1 MKILVVGGGG
11 REHAIVKMIS
21 ENPNVDE
28 VFALP
33 GNGGIAGFAQCVPI
47 PATDIEHIVDFAVEK
62 EIDFAVVAPDD
73 PLIMGCADLLREQ
86 GIAVFGPSKKAAL
99 IEGSKSYS
107 KAFMKKYGIPTA
119 AYEEFTSYEEA
130 LNYVRAQNSYPAV
143 IKADGPALG
152 KGVIIAEDESAA
164 EAALRSMMK
173 EKVFGASGDK
183 VVIEEFLE
191 GPEITVLA
199 FCDGVGIRP
208 MLSSMDHKKVGDGDT
223 GLNTGGM
230 GVIAP
235 NPFYTAEVEREVYD
249 KIMIP
254 TVNGLIEEGAP
265 FKGCIY
271 FGLMLTKDGVRV
283 IEYNCRFGDPEAQT
297 ILPMLKN
304 DLLDIMISTE
314 KGRMQELDIE
324 FDKGASCCVVIASG
338 GYPKE
343 YAKGYEM
350 DFSALFGDDPKAQA
364 EAKFETNDGV
374 TIFHA
379 GTKVEYAGAN
389 PVYRTNGGRV
399 LNVVA
404 VAEDLES
411 AMKKAYEAAGKIKF
425 KDMFFRKDIGKKALA
440 QLKAGEAHDR

>member
-11 REHAIVKMIS
+11 REHAIVKRIS
-21 ENPNVDE
+21 ENPSVE
-28 VFALP
+28 KIFALP
-33 GNGGIAGFAQCVPI
+33 GNGGIAGFAECVPI
-47 PATDIEHIVDFAVEK
+47 PATDIERIVDFSVEK

-73 PLIMGCADLLREQ
+73 PLIMDCADLLREK
-86 GIAVFGPSKKAAL
+86 GIAVFGPSKKAAQ

-130 LNYVRAQNSYPAV
+130 LNYIKAQGSYPTV

-152 KGVIIAEDESAA
+152 KGVIIAEDEGMA

-208 MLSSMDHKKVGDGDT
+208 MLSSMDHKKAGDGDT

-235 NPFYTAEVEREVYD
+235 NPFYTEAVEREVYE
-249 KIMIP
+249 KIMLP
-254 TVNGLIEEGAP
+254 TINGLIKEGAP

-297 ILPMLKN
+297 VLPMLKN
-304 DLLDIMISTE
+304 DLLNIMISIE
-314 KGRMQELDIE
+314 KGRMQEMDIE
-324 FDKGASCCVVIASG
+324 FAEGASCCVVIASG

-350 DFSALFGDDPKAQA
+350 DFSGLFGDDPKAQA
-364 EAKFETNDGV
+364 AAKFETEDGITV
-374 TIFHA
+374 FHA
-379 GTKVEYAGAN
+379 GTKVEFAGGD

-399 LNVVA
+399 LNIVA
-404 VAEDLES
+404 VAENLE
-411 AMKKAYEAAGKIKF
+411 AAIKKAYDAAEKIEF
-425 KDMFFRKDIGKKALA
+425 KDMFFRKDIGEKALT
-440 QLKAGEAHDR
+440 QLKSGESHRG